1 MSIET
6 IVRSIK
12 EEQILPSPLVDSV
25 ITMLRQQ
32 QEIILQQQETLDKLK
47 RESKVKE
54 YLLKV
59 KLLNE
64 EARLPEYA
72 YEGDTGLDL
81 FSTSEAVIKPG
92 KTALIPTGISIQLP
106 PKTEGQIR
114 PRSGLALK
122 HQVTVLN
129 GPGTV
134 DEGYRGEIGVI
145 LINHGTLPFK
155 IEVGM
160 KIAQM
165 VIQPVLSVKV
175 EKVEKLNETDR
186 GVGGFGSTGI

>member
-6 IVRSIK
+6 IVRSIR

-92 KTALIPTGISIQLP
+92 KSALIPTGISIQLP

>member
-25 ITMLRQQ
+25 ITILRQQ

>member
-6 IVRSIK
+6 IVRSIR

-81 FSTSEAVIKPG
+81 FSTSQAVIKPG
-92 KTALIPTGISIQLP
+92 KSALIPTGISIQLP

>member
-92 KTALIPTGISIQLP
+92 KSALIPTGISIQLP

>member
-6 IVRSIK
+6 TLRTIRK
-12 EEQILPSPLVDSV
+12 EQILPSPLVDSV
-25 ITMLRQQ
+25 ITILRQQ
-32 QEIILQQQETLDKLK
+32 EEIILEQQETIDNLK

-59 KLLNE
+59 KLLSE
-64 EARLPEYA
+64 KARLPEYA

-81 FSTSEAVIKPG
+81 FSTSEVVIEPG
-92 KTALIPTGISIQLP
+92 KSALIPTGLSIQLP
-106 PKTEGQIR
+106 PKTEAQIR

-145 LINHGTLPFK
+145 LINHGSLPFK
-155 IEVGM
+155 IKIGM

-165 VIQPVLSVKV
+165 VIQPVLYVKV

>member
-6 IVRSIK
+6 TLKKIR

-32 QEIILQQQETLDKLK
+32 QEIILQQQETLGKLK

-81 FSTSEAVIKPG
+81 FSTSEAVIQPG
-92 KTALIPTGISIQLP
+92 KSALIPTGISIQLP
-106 PKTEGQIR
+106 PKTEAQIR

>member
-81 FSTSEAVIKPG
+81 FSTSEAVIQPG
-92 KTALIPTGISIQLP
+92 KSALIPTGISIQLP
-106 PKTEGQIR
+106 PKTEAQIR

>member
-92 KTALIPTGISIQLP
+92 KSALIPTGISIQLP
-106 PKTEGQIR
+106 PKTEAQIR

>member
-59 KLLNE
+59 KLLNQ

-92 KTALIPTGISIQLP
+92 KSALIPTGISIQLP
-106 PKTEGQIR
+106 PKTEAQIR